1 MSSIYPHSKN
11 EPIDAHSLLQSVC
24 ITCNLSGTEATDV
37 ASQGKSQSAVKCCI
51 LRDDGS
57 ALRLFFLLDVL
68 YMKQQKKGLDDA
80 GSQAEITVCL
90 FVQILIAAVDRGH
103 RGNAERGLNL
113 WQTLSEQLLCQKCV
127 SGVNKEVCKV

>member
-1 MSSIYPHSKN
+1 
-11 EPIDAHSLLQSVC
+11 
-24 ITCNLSGTEATDV
+24 
-37 ASQGKSQSAVKCCI
+37 
-51 LRDDGS
+51 
-57 ALRLFFLLDVL
+57 
-68 YMKQQKKGLDDA
+68 MKQQKKGLDDA